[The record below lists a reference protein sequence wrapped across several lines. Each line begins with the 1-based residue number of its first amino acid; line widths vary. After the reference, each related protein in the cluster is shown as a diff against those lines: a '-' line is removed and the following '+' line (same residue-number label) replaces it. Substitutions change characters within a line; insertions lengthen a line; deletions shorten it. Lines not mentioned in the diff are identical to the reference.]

1 MMLLIY
7 FTKQINF
14 MTSKIKNSLSTKA
27 KSSKSKVLTNK
38 QLNSE
43 QEFPYFSNEHDR
55 LKYMKENY
63 GNMSLDKAF
72 SVYYNET
79 LTSDQK
85 KMFKSVANVV
95 TLEVGKIVQAT
106 VTKMDKNGIE
116 FEIPGVKEEI
126 ISKENLMDIEDALSV
141 YLLRHNNKLSIEVR
155 DFKHGSWRVSVLN
168 AYYRIWKDA
177 VNNAIKNEE
186 GLQVHINELTR
197 GGYICETSIWT
208 LQELTGKEYMSTVFI
223 PGSQIVLNVEKD
235 FEQWIG
241 QDVVVVPQN
250 FGKFKRAT
258 GAPIEDSII
267 ASRKRCLQKIGISN
281 LYDLYQKY
289 LLVQKFKKD
298 DEPAMRFNAKVTGI
312 INSNNKTGIFCE
324 IEDKFIVG
332 MIPCTEDELLNYV
345 PGEQI
350 TVEIDKFEVGEDK
363 EPFLIKNNK
372 IQKCYTKPIFKVV
385 K

>member
-1 MMLLIY
+1 
-7 FTKQINF
+7 

-85 KMFKSVANVV
+85 KMFKYVANVV

-197 GGYICETSIWT
+197 GGYICETPIWT

>member
-1 MMLLIY
+1 
-7 FTKQINF
+7 

-197 GGYICETSIWT
+197 GGYICETPIWT

-350 TVEIDKFEVGEDK
+350 TVEIGKFEVGEDK

>member
-197 GGYICETSIWT
+197 GGYICETPIWT